1 MFTDVACQLLRLGER
16 TEATKRLHTI
26 KKSSYKTPEYFQ
38 VSGEIEIQQTSE
50 NTF

>member
-26 KKSSYKTPEYFQ
+26 IHHHHKSTYR
-38 VSGEIEIQQTSE
+38 VSCDGGDRNTAAE